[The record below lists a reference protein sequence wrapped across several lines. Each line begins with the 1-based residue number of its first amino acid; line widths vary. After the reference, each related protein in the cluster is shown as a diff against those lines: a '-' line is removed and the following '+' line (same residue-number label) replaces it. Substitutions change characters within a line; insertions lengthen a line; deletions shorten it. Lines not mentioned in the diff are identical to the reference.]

1 MNKKLANFVIL
12 TNRTNNKM
20 LSLNKSIL
28 PPLKNKI
35 NLIYCLDKNLY
46 SYSNHS
52 SILKIITSS
61 NILKFK
67 NGITVKMRGINNN
80 KM

>member
-1 MNKKLANFVIL
+1 MNKKLANYFIL
-12 TNRTNNKM
+12 TTRRNNKM
-20 LSLNKSIL
+20 LSLNKSI
-28 PPLKNKI
+28 PPLKHKI
-35 NLIYCLDKNLY
+35 NLIKCLDKNLY
-46 SYSNHS
+46 SHSNHS

-67 NGITVKMRGINNN
+67 NGITVNSRGINN

>member
-12 TNRTNNKM
+12 TTRRNNKM
-20 LSLNKSIL
+20 LSLNKSI
-28 PPLKNKI
+28 PPLKHKI
-35 NLIYCLDKNLY
+35 NLIKCLDKDHY
-46 SYSNHS
+46 SHSNHS

-67 NGITVKMRGINNN
+67 NGITVKMMGINNN